1 MPGLSSGLV
10 DVYRVA
16 AEGVAVM
23 PAPTHV
29 DYGRDIQYTK
39 AAEGWTFFCPLCKA
53 WGDFPRL
60 SFAYTAGRA
69 HKKVAHYA

>member
-1 MPGLSSGLV
+1 
-10 DVYRVA
+10 
-16 AEGVAVM
+16 M

-39 AAEGWTFFCPLCKA
+39 AAEGWTYFCPLCKT
-53 WGDFPRL
+53 WGEYPRL

-69 HKKVAHYA
+69 HKKVVHYA